1 MKQFLHLLL
10 PAILLAFSFKTSA
23 QTNALFIL
31 DASGSMWQKLD
42 NEFRI
47 ATAKTVM
54 KGLVDKMPADARAGL
69 IAYGHNRK
77 SDCDDIETLTPLG
90 PLDKASFKAKLEAIN
105 PQGKT
110 PIAKSIQHAL
120 DLIKNEQSAV
130 TVVLVSDGL
139 ETCEG
144 DACDLVKKARE
155 QGVKITVHVVGFGIE
170 EKDQSAL
177 ECIAQAGGG
186 QYFPANNASELA
198 GALDQSL
205 EEAPKNGGY
214 LSLKATLEGQPVD
227 VAFKVFKK
235 GEKKETALGRT
246 YTGPLTNPRLLLLPA
261 GEYTALVEAI
271 TMDGRPTQELL
282 GLKIS
287 ENDTLQKTVDFSQ
300 GIFEVLALRN
310 GELSDVT
317 VQIFPVG
324 EKKAVA
330 TGRTYRQKTHNPAS
344 YKVVPGV
351 YDVEM
356 KFLEIGNAPTIR
368 FEKQV
373 LESGKTIS
381 LSHDHPSAE
390 LKIGAKQGATLVDA
404 TVAIYS
410 KATGKEVD
418 RGRTYM
424 SSSSNPKPFVLEPGM
439 YKVEVKAVKPK
450 ELGMKT
456 IEVEV
461 KAKESIERWAEW

>member
-1 MKQFLHLLL
+1 MKQFLLLHSL
-10 PAILLAFSFKTSA
+10 AMLLAFSIQTNA
-23 QTNALFIL
+23 QTNTLFIL
-31 DASGSMWQKLD
+31 DGSGSMWQKLD

-77 SDCDDIETLTPLG
+77 SDCDDIETLMPLG
-90 PLDKASFKAKLEAIN
+90 PLDKTAFKAKLEAIN

-120 DLIKNEQSAV
+120 DLIKHEQSAV

-144 DACDLVKKARE
+144 DACELVRQARA
-155 QGVKITVHVVGFGIE
+155 QGVQITVHVVGFGIE
-170 EKDQSAL
+170 ENDLSAL

-198 GALDQSL
+198 GALDQTL
-205 EEAPKNGGY
+205 EETPQNGGY
-214 LSLKATLEGQPVD
+214 LSIKATLDGEPLD
-227 VAFKVFKK
+227 ASLKVFKK
-235 GEKKETALGRT
+235 GEKKETAVART

-261 GEYTALVEAI
+261 GEYRAEVMAI
-271 TMDGRPTQELL
+271 RIDGSPTQVLAD
-282 GLKIS
+282 LKIT
-287 ENDTLQKTVDFSQ
+287 ENDTLRKLVDFSQ
-300 GIFEVLALRN
+300 GIFEVLAKRN

-317 VQIFPVG
+317 VQVFPAG

-330 TGRTYRQKTHNPAS
+330 AGRTYRHAKSNPAS

-351 YDVEM
+351 YDVEL
-356 KFLEIGNAPTIR
+356 KFIEIAGDPILR
-368 FEKQV
+368 FENQV

-390 LKIGAKQGATLVDA
+390 LKIGAKQGASLVDA
-404 TVAIYS
+404 GVAIFS
-410 KATGKEVD
+410 KTTGKEVD

-424 SSSSNPKPFVLEPGM
+424 SDRSNPKSFIVEPGL
-439 YKVEVKAVKPK
+439 YKIEVKAIKPADLGTK
-450 ELGMKT
+450 TFEL
-456 IEVEV
+456 EV
-461 KAKESIERWAEW
+461 KAKETVERWGEW